1 MRGRFQ
7 YWFYW
12 ACLAEAG
19 LVGVAWPLGRWL
31 DVDWRQALQW
41 KREAAVGGVL
51 TSLPLLG
58 LFWLTLHARSRLLV
72 AVRTV
77 LEKRLRPV
85 VESASIPQL
94 AIISVLAGI
103 GEEALFRGALQGG
116 LDIHWGLGPALV
128 VASLAFGAAH
138 AVSISYSVVATAIGA
153 LLGIEYV
160 VTGTLWTPI
169 ITHAAYDFLALVYW
183 LRVYPVPAR

>member
-19 LVGVAWPLGRWL
+19 LAGVAWPLGRWL
-31 DVDWRQALQW
+31 DVDWRQALGG
-41 KREAAVGGVL
+41 KAEAVVVGVL

-58 LFWLTLHARSRLLV
+58 LFWLTLHARSRLFA
-72 AVRTV
+72 AVRAM

-85 VESASIPQL
+85 LESASIPQL
-94 AIISVLAGI
+94 AIISGLAGI
-103 GEEALFRGALQGG
+103 GEETLFRGALQGG
-116 LDIHWGLGPALV
+116 LGIHWGVGPALV

-138 AVSISYSVVATAIGA
+138 AVSVPYSIAATAIGV

-160 VTGTLWTPI
+160 ATGTLWTPI
-169 ITHAAYDFLALVYW
+169 ITHASYDFLALVYW
-183 LRVYPVPAR
+183 LRIYPAPAR